1 MSVDGPLAIAI
12 SGLQANALRASVAAN
27 NIVNQNTPDFKVG
40 EVRTSS
46 IVTAGSALGGVQAQV
61 FETGFGTDD
70 VDVAMEFSRLILA
83 ENAYRVA
90 AATVRVAEEMARET
104 VDIIA

>member
-1 MSVDGPLAIAI
+1 MSVTGPLAVAI
-12 SGLQANALRASVAAN
+12 SGLQANALRANVAAN
-27 NIVNQNTPDFKVG
+27 NIVNQNTPGFRAG

-61 FETGFGTDD
+61 FEAGE
-70 VDVAMEFSRLILA
+70 VEVAMEFSRLILA
-83 ENAYRVA
+83 ETAYWAA

-104 VDIIA
+104 IDIVA

>member
-1 MSVDGPLAIAI
+1 MSVTGPLAVAI
-12 SGLQANALRASVAAN
+12 SGLQANALRANVAAN
-27 NIVNQNTPDFKVG
+27 NIVNQNTPGFRAG

-61 FETGFGTDD
+61 FEAGE
-70 VDVAMEFSRLILA
+70 VEVAMEFSRLILA
-83 ENAYRVA
+83 ETAYRAA

-104 VDIIA
+104 IDIVA